1 MLKTLSLFKLLE
13 NKAMEMSSMRVGNKN
28 KHQFATKA
36 CEIVK
41 GKRVFN
47 S

>member
-13 NKAMEMSSMRVGNKN
+13 NKAMEMFSMRVGNKN

-36 CEIVK
+36 CKIVK
-41 GKRVFN
+41 GKRIFN